1 MKISFANIFII
12 CLLSTLIFAC
22 KNNADKKDIIAE
34 YNGIQL
40 LKSEIPSELFDE
52 KNNGDSSERLKQYV
66 EKWIEN
72 QIIVQAAEKNLTDDE
87 KNKEKLI
94 NDYRNSL
101 LVFEYHQKMVQQQM
115 DTSVSETEIEDY
127 FNANLE
133 NFLLRK
139 NIVKIKY
146 IKISKSV
153 ADINKIK
160 KLMQNSNKENDALLL
175 KYAED
180 NADNYYLD
188 SNWLFL
194 DDITK
199 EIPLNED
206 YNQQRFLSNNK
217 YIQLE
222 ENNVLY
228 ILYIID
234 FKIKNSV
241 SPIEFEK
248 EKIKDIILYQ
258 RKLKYLKDL
267 EKTLIKNA
275 KEKGEIKYYY

>member
-1 MKISFANIFII
+1 MQFFDLHTLII
-12 CLLSTLIFAC
+12 CLVLTIFSAC
-22 KNNADKKDIIAE
+22 KNSESKDVIAE
-34 YNGIQL
+34 YKGSQL

-52 KNNGDSSERLKQYV
+52 KNSGDSSARLKQFV

-72 QIIVQAAEKNLTDDE
+72 QIIVQAAEETLSEEE

-101 LVFEYHQKMVQQQM
+101 LVFEYHQKMAQNQM
-115 DTSVSETEIEDY
+115 DTSVSEQEIQNY
-127 FNANLE
+127 FNDNLG
-133 NFLLRK
+133 NYLLRK

-146 IKISKSV
+146 LKISKTV
-153 ADINKIK
+153 ADVNKIK
-160 KLMQNSNKENDALLL
+160 KLIQNSSKENDALLL

-180 NADNYYLD
+180 KADNFYLD

-199 EIPLNED
+199 EIPLNEN
-206 YNQQRFLSNNK
+206 YNQQRFLANNK

-222 ENNVLY
+222 ENNILY

-248 EKIKDIILYQ
+248 EKIKDILLYQ

-267 EKTLIKNA
+267 EKNLIKNA
-275 KEKGEIKYYY
+275 KEKGDIKYYY

>member
-1 MKISFANIFII
+1 MHFSGRH
-12 CLLSTLIFAC
+12 TLIFCLALTIFSAC
-22 KNNADKKDIIAE
+22 KNSESKDVIAE
-34 YNGIQL
+34 YKGAQL

-52 KNNGDSSERLKQYV
+52 KNSGDSSARLKQFV

-72 QIIVQAAEKNLTDDE
+72 QIIVQAAEETLSDEE

-101 LVFEYHQKMVQQQM
+101 LVFEYHQKMVQNQM
-115 DTSVSETEIEDY
+115 DTSVSEQEIQNY
-127 FNANLE
+127 FNDNLG
-133 NFLLRK
+133 NYLLRK

-146 IKISKSV
+146 LKISKTV
-153 ADINKIK
+153 ADVNKIK
-160 KLMQNSNKENDALLL
+160 KLIQNSSKENDALLL

-180 NADNYYLD
+180 KADNFYLD

-199 EIPLNED
+199 EIPLNEN
-206 YNQQRFLSNNK
+206 YNQQRFLANNK

-222 ENNVLY
+222 ENNILY

-248 EKIKDIILYQ
+248 EKIKDILLYQ

-267 EKTLIKNA
+267 EKNLIKNA

>member
-1 MKISFANIFII
+1 LQFFDLHTLII
-12 CLLSTLIFAC
+12 CLVLTIFSAC
-22 KNNADKKDIIAE
+22 KNSESKDVIAE
-34 YNGIQL
+34 YKGSQL

-52 KNNGDSSERLKQYV
+52 KNSGDSSARLKQFV

-72 QIIVQAAEKNLTDDE
+72 QIIVQAAEETLSEEE

-101 LVFEYHQKMVQQQM
+101 LVFEYHQKMAQNQM
-115 DTSVSETEIEDY
+115 DTSVSEQEIQNY
-127 FNANLE
+127 FNDNLG
-133 NFLLRK
+133 NYLLRK

-146 IKISKSV
+146 LKISKTV
-153 ADINKIK
+153 ADVNKIK
-160 KLMQNSNKENDALLL
+160 KLIQNSSKENDALLL

-180 NADNYYLD
+180 KADNFYLD

-199 EIPLNED
+199 EIPLNEN
-206 YNQQRFLSNNK
+206 YNQQRFLANNK

-222 ENNVLY
+222 ENNILY

-248 EKIKDIILYQ
+248 EKIKDILLYQ

-267 EKTLIKNA
+267 EKNLIKNA
-275 KEKGEIKYYY
+275 KEKGDIKYYY

>member
-1 MKISFANIFII
+1 LHFSGRH
-12 CLLSTLIFAC
+12 TLIFCLVLTIFSAC
-22 KNNADKKDIIAE
+22 KNSDSKDVIAE
-34 YNGIQL
+34 YKGAQL
-40 LKSEIPSELFDE
+40 LKSEIPVDLFDE
-52 KNNGDSSERLKQYV
+52 KNNGDSSARLKQFV

-72 QIIVQAAEKNLTDDE
+72 QIIVQAAEETLSDEE

-101 LVFEYHQKMVQQQM
+101 LVFEYHQKMVQNQM
-115 DTSVSETEIEDY
+115 DTAVSEKEIQNY
-127 FNANLE
+127 FNENLG
-133 NFLLRK
+133 NYLLRK

-146 IKISKSV
+146 LKISKTV
-153 ADINKIK
+153 ADLNKIK
-160 KLMQNSNKENDALLL
+160 KLIQNSSKENDALLL

-180 NADNYYLD
+180 KADNYYLD

-199 EIPLNED
+199 EIPLNEN
-206 YNQQRFLSNNK
+206 YNQQRFLANNK

-222 ENNVLY
+222 ENNILY

-248 EKIKDIILYQ
+248 EKIKDILLYQ

-267 EKTLIKNA
+267 EKNLIKNA

>member
-1 MKISFANIFII
+1 MHFSGRH
-12 CLLSTLIFAC
+12 TLIFCLVLTIFSAC
-22 KNNADKKDIIAE
+22 KNSDSKDVIAE
-34 YNGIQL
+34 YKGAQL
-40 LKSEIPSELFDE
+40 LKSEIPVDLFDE
-52 KNNGDSSERLKQYV
+52 KNNGDSSARLKQFV

-72 QIIVQAAEKNLTDDE
+72 QIIVQAAEETLSDEE

-101 LVFEYHQKMVQQQM
+101 LVFEYHQKMVQNQM
-115 DTSVSETEIEDY
+115 DTAVSEQEIQNY
-127 FNANLE
+127 FNDNLG
-133 NFLLRK
+133 NYLLRK

-146 IKISKSV
+146 LKISKTV
-153 ADINKIK
+153 ADLNKIK
-160 KLMQNSNKENDALLL
+160 KLIQNSSKENDALLL

-180 NADNYYLD
+180 KADNYYLD

-199 EIPLNED
+199 EIPLNEN
-206 YNQQRFLSNNK
+206 YNQQRFLANNK

-222 ENNVLY
+222 ENNILY

-248 EKIKDIILYQ
+248 EKIKDILLYQ

-267 EKTLIKNA
+267 EKNLIKNA

>member
-1 MKISFANIFII
+1 MQFFDLHTLII
-12 CLLSTLIFAC
+12 CLVLTIFSAC
-22 KNNADKKDIIAE
+22 KNSESKDVIAE
-34 YNGIQL
+34 YKGSQL

-52 KNNGDSSERLKQYV
+52 KNSGDSSARLKQFV

-72 QIIVQAAEKNLTDDE
+72 QIIVQAAEETLSDEE

-101 LVFEYHQKMVQQQM
+101 LVFEYHQKMAQNQM
-115 DTSVSETEIEDY
+115 DTSVSEQEIQNY
-127 FNANLE
+127 FNDNLG
-133 NFLLRK
+133 NYLLRK

-146 IKISKSV
+146 LKISKTV
-153 ADINKIK
+153 ADVNKIK
-160 KLMQNSNKENDALLL
+160 KLIQNSSKENDALLL

-180 NADNYYLD
+180 KADNFYLD

-199 EIPLNED
+199 EIPLNEN
-206 YNQQRFLSNNK
+206 YNQQRFLANNK

-222 ENNVLY
+222 ENNILY

-248 EKIKDIILYQ
+248 EKIKDILLYQ

-267 EKTLIKNA
+267 EKNLIKNA
-275 KEKGEIKYYY
+275 KEKGDIKYYY

>member
-1 MKISFANIFII
+1 MHFSGRH
-12 CLLSTLIFAC
+12 TLIFCLVLTIISAC
-22 KNNADKKDIIAE
+22 KNSDSKDVIAE
-34 YNGIQL
+34 YKGAQL

-52 KNNGDSSERLKQYV
+52 KNNGDSSARLKQFV

-72 QIIVQAAEKNLTDDE
+72 QIIVQAAEETLSDEE

-101 LVFEYHQKMVQQQM
+101 LVFEYHQKMVQNQM
-115 DTSVSETEIEDY
+115 DTSVSEQEIQSY
-127 FNANLE
+127 FNDNID

-146 IKISKSV
+146 LKISKTV
-153 ADINKIK
+153 ADVNKIK
-160 KLMQNSNKENDALLL
+160 KLIQNSSKENDALLL

-180 NADNYYLD
+180 KADNYYLD

-199 EIPLNED
+199 EIPLNEN
-206 YNQQRFLSNNK
+206 YNQQRFLANNK
-217 YIQLE
+217 FIQLE
-222 ENNVLY
+222 ENNILY

-241 SPIEFEK
+241 SPIDIEK
-248 EKIKDIILYQ
+248 EKIKDILLYQ

-267 EKTLIKNA
+267 EKNLIKNA

>member
-1 MKISFANIFII
+1 MHFSGRH
-12 CLLSTLIFAC
+12 TLIFCLVLTIFSAC
-22 KNNADKKDIIAE
+22 KNSDSKDVIAE
-34 YNGIQL
+34 YKGAQL

-52 KNNGDSSERLKQYV
+52 KNNGDSSARLKQFV

-72 QIIVQAAEKNLTDDE
+72 QIIVQAAEETLSDEE

-101 LVFEYHQKMVQQQM
+101 LVFEYHQKMVQNQM
-115 DTSVSETEIEDY
+115 DTAVSEQEIQNY
-127 FNANLE
+127 FNDNLG
-133 NFLLRK
+133 NYLLRK

-146 IKISKSV
+146 LKISKTV
-153 ADINKIK
+153 ADLNKIK
-160 KLMQNSNKENDALLL
+160 KLIQNSSKENDALLL

-180 NADNYYLD
+180 KADNYYLD

-199 EIPLNED
+199 EIPLNEN
-206 YNQQRFLSNNK
+206 YNQQRFLANNK

-222 ENNVLY
+222 ENNILY

-234 FKIKNSV
+234 FKIKNSL

-248 EKIKDIILYQ
+248 EKIKDILLYQ

-267 EKTLIKNA
+267 EKNLIKNA

>member
-1 MKISFANIFII
+1 MQFFGLHTLII
-12 CLLSTLIFAC
+12 CLVLTIFSAC
-22 KNNADKKDIIAE
+22 KNSESKDVIAE
-34 YNGIQL
+34 YKGAQL

-52 KNNGDSSERLKQYV
+52 KNSGDSSARLKQFV

-72 QIIVQAAEKNLTDDE
+72 QIIVQAAEETLSDEE

-101 LVFEYHQKMVQQQM
+101 LVFEYHQKMVQNQM
-115 DTSVSETEIEDY
+115 DTSVSEQEIQNY
-127 FNANLE
+127 FNDNLG
-133 NFLLRK
+133 NYLLRK

-146 IKISKSV
+146 LKISKTV
-153 ADINKIK
+153 ADVNKIK
-160 KLMQNSNKENDALLL
+160 KLIQNSSKENDALLL

-180 NADNYYLD
+180 KADNFYLD

-199 EIPLNED
+199 EIPLNEN
-206 YNQQRFLSNNK
+206 YNQQRFLANNK

-222 ENNVLY
+222 ENNILY

-248 EKIKDIILYQ
+248 EKIKDILLYQ

-267 EKTLIKNA
+267 EKNLIKNA

>member
-1 MKISFANIFII
+1 MHFSGRH
-12 CLLSTLIFAC
+12 TLIFCLVLTIFSAC
-22 KNNADKKDIIAE
+22 KNSDSKDVIAE
-34 YNGIQL
+34 YKGAQL
-40 LKSEIPSELFDE
+40 LKSEIPVDLFDE
-52 KNNGDSSERLKQYV
+52 KNNGDSSARLKQFV

-72 QIIVQAAEKNLTDDE
+72 QIIVQAAEETLSDEE

-101 LVFEYHQKMVQQQM
+101 LIFEYHQKMVQNQM
-115 DTSVSETEIEDY
+115 DTAVSEQEIQNY
-127 FNANLE
+127 FNDNLG
-133 NFLLRK
+133 NYLLRK

-146 IKISKSV
+146 LKISKTV
-153 ADINKIK
+153 ADLNKIK
-160 KLMQNSNKENDALLL
+160 KLIQNSSKENDALLL

-180 NADNYYLD
+180 KADNYYLD

-199 EIPLNED
+199 EIPLNEN
-206 YNQQRFLSNNK
+206 YNQQRFLANNK

-222 ENNVLY
+222 ENNILY

-234 FKIKNSV
+234 FKIKNSL

-248 EKIKDIILYQ
+248 EKIKDILLYQ

-267 EKTLIKNA
+267 EKNLIKNA

>member
-1 MKISFANIFII
+1 MHFSGRH
-12 CLLSTLIFAC
+12 TLIFCLVLTIFSAC
-22 KNNADKKDIIAE
+22 KNSDSKDVIAE
-34 YNGIQL
+34 YKGAQL
-40 LKSEIPSELFDE
+40 LKSEIPVDLFDE
-52 KNNGDSSERLKQYV
+52 KNNGDSSARLKQFV

-72 QIIVQAAEKNLTDDE
+72 QIIVQAAEETLSDEE

-101 LVFEYHQKMVQQQM
+101 LVFEYHQKMVQNQM
-115 DTSVSETEIEDY
+115 DTAVSEKEIQNY
-127 FNANLE
+127 FNENLG
-133 NFLLRK
+133 NYLLRK

-146 IKISKSV
+146 LKISKTV
-153 ADINKIK
+153 ADFNKIK
-160 KLMQNSNKENDALLL
+160 KLIQNSSKENDALLL

-180 NADNYYLD
+180 KADNYYLD

-199 EIPLNED
+199 EIPLNEN
-206 YNQQRFLSNNK
+206 YNQQRFLANNK

-222 ENNVLY
+222 ENNILY

-248 EKIKDIILYQ
+248 EKIKDILLYQ

-267 EKTLIKNA
+267 EKNLIKNA

>member
-1 MKISFANIFII
+1 MHFSGLHTLII
-12 CLLSTLIFAC
+12 CLVLTIFSAC
-22 KNNADKKDIIAE
+22 KNSESKDVIAE
-34 YNGIQL
+34 YKGAQL

-52 KNNGDSSERLKQYV
+52 KNSGDSSARLKQFV

-72 QIIVQAAEKNLTDDE
+72 QIIVQAAEETLSDEE

-101 LVFEYHQKMVQQQM
+101 LVFEYHQKMVQNQM
-115 DTSVSETEIEDY
+115 DTSVSEQEIQNY
-127 FNANLE
+127 FNDNLG
-133 NFLLRK
+133 NYLLRK

-146 IKISKSV
+146 LKISKTV
-153 ADINKIK
+153 ADVNKIK
-160 KLMQNSNKENDALLL
+160 KLIQNSSKENDALLL

-180 NADNYYLD
+180 KADNFYLD

-199 EIPLNED
+199 EIPLNEN
-206 YNQQRFLSNNK
+206 YNQQRFLANNK

-222 ENNVLY
+222 ENNILY

-248 EKIKDIILYQ
+248 EKIKDILLYQ

-267 EKTLIKNA
+267 EKNLIKNA

>member
-1 MKISFANIFII
+1 LHFSGRH
-12 CLLSTLIFAC
+12 TLIFCLVLTIFSAC
-22 KNNADKKDIIAE
+22 KNSDSKDVIAE
-34 YNGIQL
+34 YKGAQL
-40 LKSEIPSELFDE
+40 LKSEIPVDLFDE
-52 KNNGDSSERLKQYV
+52 KNNGDSSARLKQFV

-72 QIIVQAAEKNLTDDE
+72 QIIVQAAEETLSDEE

-101 LVFEYHQKMVQQQM
+101 LVFEYHQKMVQNQM
-115 DTSVSETEIEDY
+115 DTAVSEQEIQNY
-127 FNANLE
+127 FNDNLG
-133 NFLLRK
+133 NYLLRK

-146 IKISKSV
+146 LKISKTV
-153 ADINKIK
+153 ADLNKIK
-160 KLMQNSNKENDALLL
+160 KLIQNSSKENDALLL

-180 NADNYYLD
+180 KADNYYLD

-199 EIPLNED
+199 EIPLNEN
-206 YNQQRFLSNNK
+206 YNQQRFLANNK

-222 ENNVLY
+222 ENNILY

-248 EKIKDIILYQ
+248 EKIKDILLYQ

-267 EKTLIKNA
+267 EKNLIKNA

>member
-1 MKISFANIFII
+1 LTIF
-12 CLLSTLIFAC
+12 SAC
-22 KNNADKKDIIAE
+22 KNSETKDIIAE
-34 YNGIQL
+34 YKGVQL

-52 KNNGDSSERLKQYV
+52 KNNGDSSARLKQFV

-72 QIIVQAAEKNLTDDE
+72 QIIVQAAEENLSDEE

-101 LVFEYHQKMVQQQM
+101 LVFEYHQKMVQNQM
-115 DTSVSETEIEDY
+115 DTSISEQEIQSY
-127 FNANLE
+127 FNDNID

-146 IKISKSV
+146 LKISKTV
-153 ADINKIK
+153 ADVNKIK
-160 KLMQNSNKENDALLL
+160 KLIQNNSIENDALLL

-180 NADNYYLD
+180 KADNYYLD

-199 EIPLNED
+199 EIPLNEN
-206 YNQQRFLSNNK
+206 YNQQRFLANNK

-222 ENNVLY
+222 ENNILY

-241 SPIEFEK
+241 SPVEFEK
-248 EKIKDIILYQ
+248 EKIKDILLYQ

-267 EKTLIKNA
+267 EKNLIKNA
-275 KEKGEIKYYY
+275 KEKGDIKYYY

>member
-1 MKISFANIFII
+1 LHFSGLHTLII
-12 CLLSTLIFAC
+12 CLVLTIFSAC
-22 KNNADKKDIIAE
+22 KSSESKDVIAE
-34 YNGIQL
+34 YKGVQL

-52 KNNGDSSERLKQYV
+52 KNSGDSSARLKQFV

-72 QIIVQAAEKNLTDDE
+72 QIIVQAAEETLSDEE

-101 LVFEYHQKMVQQQM
+101 LVFEYHQKMVQNQM
-115 DTSVSETEIEDY
+115 DTSVSEQEIQNY
-127 FNANLE
+127 FNDNLG
-133 NFLLRK
+133 NYLLRK

-146 IKISKSV
+146 LKISKTV
-153 ADINKIK
+153 ADVNKIK
-160 KLMQNSNKENDALLL
+160 KLIQNSSKENDALLL

-180 NADNYYLD
+180 KADNFYLD

-199 EIPLNED
+199 EIPLNEN
-206 YNQQRFLSNNK
+206 YNQQRFLANNK

-222 ENNVLY
+222 ENNILY

-248 EKIKDIILYQ
+248 EKIKDILLYQ

-267 EKTLIKNA
+267 EKNLIKNA

>member
-1 MKISFANIFII
+1 LHFSGLHTLII
-12 CLLSTLIFAC
+12 CLVLTIFSAC
-22 KNNADKKDIIAE
+22 KSSESKDVIAE
-34 YNGIQL
+34 YKGVQL

-52 KNNGDSSERLKQYV
+52 KNSGDSSARLKQFV

-72 QIIVQAAEKNLTDDE
+72 QIIVQAAEETLSDEE

-101 LVFEYHQKMVQQQM
+101 LVFEYHQKMVQNQM
-115 DTSVSETEIEDY
+115 DTSVSEQEIQNY
-127 FNANLE
+127 FNDNLG
-133 NFLLRK
+133 NYLLRK

-146 IKISKSV
+146 LKISKTV
-153 ADINKIK
+153 ADVNKIK
-160 KLMQNSNKENDALLL
+160 KLIQNSSKENDALLL

-180 NADNYYLD
+180 KADNFYLD

-199 EIPLNED
+199 EIPLNEN
-206 YNQQRFLSNNK
+206 YNQQRFLANNK

-222 ENNVLY
+222 ENNILY

-248 EKIKDIILYQ
+248 EKIKDILLYQ

-267 EKTLIKNA
+267 EKNLINNA

>member
-1 MKISFANIFII
+1 MHFSGRH
-12 CLLSTLIFAC
+12 TLIFCLVLTIFSAC
-22 KNNADKKDIIAE
+22 KNSDSKDVIAE
-34 YNGIQL
+34 YKGAQL

-52 KNNGDSSERLKQYV
+52 KNNGDSSARLKQFV

-72 QIIVQAAEKNLTDDE
+72 QIIVQAAEETLSDEE

-101 LVFEYHQKMVQQQM
+101 LVFEYHQKMVQNQM
-115 DTSVSETEIEDY
+115 DTAVSEQEIQNY
-127 FNANLE
+127 FNDNLG
-133 NFLLRK
+133 NYLLRK

-146 IKISKSV
+146 LKISKTV
-153 ADINKIK
+153 ADLNKIK
-160 KLMQNSNKENDALLL
+160 KLIQNSSKENDALLL

-180 NADNYYLD
+180 KADNYYLD

-199 EIPLNED
+199 EIPLNEN

-222 ENNVLY
+222 ENNILY

-248 EKIKDIILYQ
+248 EKIKDILLYQ

-267 EKTLIKNA
+267 EKNLIKNA

>member
-1 MKISFANIFII
+1 MHFSGRHTFII
-12 CLLSTLIFAC
+12 CLVLTIFSAC
-22 KNNADKKDIIAE
+22 KNSETKDVIAE
-34 YNGIQL
+34 YKGVQL

-52 KNNGDSSERLKQYV
+52 KNNGDSSARLKQFV

-72 QIIVQAAEKNLTDDE
+72 QIIVQAAEETLSDEE

-101 LVFEYHQKMVQQQM
+101 LVFEYHQKMVQNQM
-115 DTSVSETEIEDY
+115 DTSVSEQEIQSY
-127 FNANLE
+127 FNDNID

-146 IKISKSV
+146 LKISKTV
-153 ADINKIK
+153 ADVNKIK
-160 KLMQNSNKENDALLL
+160 KLIQNSSKENDALLL

-180 NADNYYLD
+180 KADNFYLD

-199 EIPLNED
+199 EIPLNEN
-206 YNQQRFLSNNK
+206 YNQQRFLANNK

-222 ENNVLY
+222 ENNILY

-248 EKIKDIILYQ
+248 EKIKDILLYQ

-267 EKTLIKNA
+267 EKNLIKNA

>member
-1 MKISFANIFII
+1 LQFFDLHTLII
-12 CLLSTLIFAC
+12 CLVLTTFSAC
-22 KNNADKKDIIAE
+22 KNSESKDVIAE
-34 YNGIQL
+34 YKGSQL

-52 KNNGDSSERLKQYV
+52 KNSGDSSARLKQFV

-72 QIIVQAAEKNLTDDE
+72 QIIVQAAEETLSDEE

-101 LVFEYHQKMVQQQM
+101 LVFEYHQKMAQNQM
-115 DTSVSETEIEDY
+115 DTSVSEQEIQNY
-127 FNANLE
+127 FNDNLG
-133 NFLLRK
+133 NYLLRK

-146 IKISKSV
+146 LKISKTV
-153 ADINKIK
+153 ADVNKIK
-160 KLMQNSNKENDALLL
+160 KLIQNSSKENDALLL

-180 NADNYYLD
+180 KADNFYLD

-199 EIPLNED
+199 EIPLNEN
-206 YNQQRFLSNNK
+206 YNQQRFLANNK

-222 ENNVLY
+222 ENNILY

-248 EKIKDIILYQ
+248 EKIKDILLYQ

-267 EKTLIKNA
+267 EKNLIKNA
-275 KEKGEIKYYY
+275 KEKGDIKYYY

>member
-1 MKISFANIFII
+1 LQFFDLHTLII
-12 CLLSTLIFAC
+12 CLVLTIFSAC
-22 KNNADKKDIIAE
+22 KNSESKDVIAE
-34 YNGIQL
+34 YKGSQL
-40 LKSEIPSELFDE
+40 FKSEIPSELFDE
-52 KNNGDSSERLKQYV
+52 KNSGDSSARLKQFV

-72 QIIVQAAEKNLTDDE
+72 QIIVQAAEETLSDEE

-101 LVFEYHQKMVQQQM
+101 LVFEYHQKMAQNQM
-115 DTSVSETEIEDY
+115 DTSVSEQEIQNY
-127 FNANLE
+127 FNNNLG
-133 NFLLRK
+133 NYLLRK

-146 IKISKSV
+146 LKISKTV
-153 ADINKIK
+153 ADVNKIK
-160 KLMQNSNKENDALLL
+160 KLIQNSSKENDALLL

-180 NADNYYLD
+180 KADNFYLD

-199 EIPLNED
+199 EIPLNEN
-206 YNQQRFLSNNK
+206 YNQQRFLANNK

-222 ENNVLY
+222 ENNILY

-248 EKIKDIILYQ
+248 EKIKDILLYQ

-267 EKTLIKNA
+267 EKNLIKNA
-275 KEKGEIKYYY
+275 KEKGDIKYYY

>member
-1 MKISFANIFII
+1 MHFSGRH
-12 CLLSTLIFAC
+12 TLIFCLVLTIFSAC
-22 KNNADKKDIIAE
+22 KNSDSKDVIAE
-34 YNGIQL
+34 YKGAQL

-52 KNNGDSSERLKQYV
+52 KNNGDSSARLKQFV

-72 QIIVQAAEKNLTDDE
+72 QIIVQAAEETLSDEE

-101 LVFEYHQKMVQQQM
+101 LVFEYHQKMVQNQM
-115 DTSVSETEIEDY
+115 DTAVSEQEIQNY
-127 FNANLE
+127 FNDNLG
-133 NFLLRK
+133 NYLLRK

-146 IKISKSV
+146 LKISKKV
-153 ADINKIK
+153 ADLNKIK
-160 KLMQNSNKENDALLL
+160 KLIQNSSKENDALLL

-180 NADNYYLD
+180 KADNYYLD

-199 EIPLNED
+199 EIPLNEN
-206 YNQQRFLSNNK
+206 YNQQRFLANNK

-222 ENNVLY
+222 ENNILY

-248 EKIKDIILYQ
+248 EKIKDILLYQ

-267 EKTLIKNA
+267 EKNLIKNA

>member
-1 MKISFANIFII
+1 MHFSGRH
-12 CLLSTLIFAC
+12 TLIFCLVLTIFSAC
-22 KNNADKKDIIAE
+22 KNSDSKDVIAE
-34 YNGIQL
+34 YKGAQL
-40 LKSEIPSELFDE
+40 LKSEIPVDLFDE
-52 KNNGDSSERLKQYV
+52 KNNGDSSARLKQFV

-72 QIIVQAAEKNLTDDE
+72 QIIVQAAEETLSDEE

-101 LVFEYHQKMVQQQM
+101 LVFEYHQKMVQNQM
-115 DTSVSETEIEDY
+115 DTAVSEKEIQNY
-127 FNANLE
+127 FNENLG
-133 NFLLRK
+133 NYLLRK

-146 IKISKSV
+146 LKISKTV
-153 ADINKIK
+153 ADLNKIK
-160 KLMQNSNKENDALLL
+160 KLIQNSSKENDALLL

-180 NADNYYLD
+180 KADNYYLD

-199 EIPLNED
+199 EIPLNEN
-206 YNQQRFLSNNK
+206 YNQQRFLANNK

-222 ENNVLY
+222 ENNILY

-248 EKIKDIILYQ
+248 EKIKDILLYQ

-267 EKTLIKNA
+267 EKNLIKNA

>member
-1 MKISFANIFII
+1 LTIF
-12 CLLSTLIFAC
+12 SAC
-22 KNNADKKDIIAE
+22 KNSDSKDVIAE
-34 YNGIQL
+34 YKGAQL
-40 LKSEIPSELFDE
+40 LKSEIPVDLFDE
-52 KNNGDSSERLKQYV
+52 KNNGDSSARLKQFV

-72 QIIVQAAEKNLTDDE
+72 QIIVQAAEETLSDEE

-101 LVFEYHQKMVQQQM
+101 LIFEYHQKMVQNQM
-115 DTSVSETEIEDY
+115 DTAVSEQEIQNY
-127 FNANLE
+127 FNDNLG
-133 NFLLRK
+133 NYLLRK

-146 IKISKSV
+146 LKISKTV
-153 ADINKIK
+153 ADLNKIK
-160 KLMQNSNKENDALLL
+160 KLIQNSSKENDALLL

-180 NADNYYLD
+180 KADNYYLD

-199 EIPLNED
+199 EIPLNEN
-206 YNQQRFLSNNK
+206 YNQQRFLANNK

-222 ENNVLY
+222 ENNILY

-234 FKIKNSV
+234 FKIKNSL

-248 EKIKDIILYQ
+248 EKIKDILLYQ

-267 EKTLIKNA
+267 EKNLIKNA

>member
-1 MKISFANIFII
+1 LHFSGRH
-12 CLLSTLIFAC
+12 TLIFCLVLTIFSAC
-22 KNNADKKDIIAE
+22 KNSDSKDVIAE
-34 YNGIQL
+34 YKGAQL

-52 KNNGDSSERLKQYV
+52 KNNGDSSARLKQFV

-72 QIIVQAAEKNLTDDE
+72 QIIVQAAEETLSDEE

-101 LVFEYHQKMVQQQM
+101 LVFEYHQKMVQNQM
-115 DTSVSETEIEDY
+115 DTAVSEQEIQNY
-127 FNANLE
+127 FNDNLG
-133 NFLLRK
+133 NYLLRK

-146 IKISKSV
+146 LKISKTV
-153 ADINKIK
+153 ADLNKIK
-160 KLMQNSNKENDALLL
+160 KLIQNSSKENDALLL

-180 NADNYYLD
+180 KADNYYLD

-199 EIPLNED
+199 EIPLNEN

-222 ENNVLY
+222 ENNILY

-248 EKIKDIILYQ
+248 EKIKDILLYQ

-267 EKTLIKNA
+267 EKNLIKNA